1 MWSSEQT
8 VALPSDPSVI
18 SVNPMPKPGGH
29 IEIDTITLAIKL
41 DQIRV
46 SVPIGQEVLISRSHP
61 SNQVQPHVDLTQYGA
76 TASGTSRLH
85 AAIWRDESGWWLKD
99 LDSSNGTWI
108 NGERAAPHAP
118 YRLQPINH
126 LWLAKL
132 ELRIILP
139 VSVLPA

>member
-8 VALPSDPSVI
+8 VALPPDPSMI
-18 SVNPMPKPGGH
+18 SVNPTPKPGGH
-29 IEIDTITLAIKL
+29 FEADTITLALKV

-46 SVPIGQEVLISRSHP
+46 LAPRGQEVLIGRSHP
-61 SNQVQPHVDLTQYGA
+61 SNPVQPHVDLTQYGG

-85 AAIWRDESGWWLKD
+85 VAIWHDAEGWWLKD
-99 LDSSNGTWI
+99 LDSSNGTWL
-108 NGERAAPHAP
+108 NGERAAPQTP
-118 YRLQPINH
+118 YRLKAINH

-139 VSVLPA
+139 ASALPA